1 MPTARAWEG
10 FRQLIETVRTSVS
23 RSMATTIYSR
33 QLLTM
38 GRQLVQDYFRQAR
51 PELTSTGATDDE
63 LSGLDQ
69 AAHDL
74 LNATNSGRV
83 AKALYVRRVKA
94 VRMEALQID
103 AVHERRLGQRALKAN
118 QPRSSVELQIVDRLA
133 NLVPTAALSYEQA
146 FQDLGEVNGQLSYRG
161 TANELRE
168 CLRDV
173 LDHLGPDGR
182 VSTASGFR
190 LEKDRDRP
198 TQRQK
203 ALHIL
208 RSRGSVSGQ
217 RQVTVG
223 SVEMI
228 EERVAAVT
236 RASSERSSVAS
247 HVSSTHAEVMAIKG
261 YLDAVLVDLLE
272 IHT

>member
-1 MPTARAWEG
+1 M
-10 FRQLIETVRTSVS
+10 ETVRTSVS
-23 RSMATTIYSR
+23 RSKATTIYSR
-33 QLLTM
+33 QLLTE

-51 PELTSTGATDDE
+51 PELSSIGATEDE
-63 LSGLDQ
+63 LAGLDQ

-74 LNATNSGRV
+74 LHAMNSGRV
-83 AKALYVRRVKA
+83 AKAVYSRRVKA

-103 AVHERRLGQRALKAN
+103 AVHERRLGQRALPVHK
-118 QPRSSVELQIVDRLA
+118 PRSSIESQIAETLA

-146 FQDLGEVNGQLSYRG
+146 LQDLAEARRRLSYRG

-173 LDHLGPDGR
+173 LDHLAPDDR

-190 LEKDRDRP
+190 LERDRDRP

-236 RASSERSSVAS
+236 RSSSQRSSVAS

-272 IHT
+272 IHH